1 VSDIS
6 RTVRTSRAANG
17 TLVRQTVDESAV
29 VRAMS
34 HAAAVASSVAAARSD
49 LVTDNRSPHAP
60 SLLVNGQGV
69 GVPFQPGQGQH
80 P

>member
-1 VSDIS
+1 
-6 RTVRTSRAANG
+6 
-17 TLVRQTVDESAV
+17 
-29 VRAMS
+29 MS